1 MPSVTVAVC
10 TWNRAETLARTLAHL
25 RTLRIPAGWDWEL
38 LVVDNGSTDGTRAVA
53 ELYCATLP
61 VRYAFEPEAGI
72 SFARN
77 RALREARGGIILWT
91 DDDALPEPDWV
102 ETMLAAFDGFAADVV
117 IGKVVPRWETGAPPP
132 WFVPEFAG
140 MYALLDL
147 GGPPR
152 RLTDRRQTG
161 HNVNLGFRAS
171 VVDRIG
177 AYREDLG
184 VGRTGGSEDVDL
196 CSRAYAAG
204 LVVAYQPLAVVRH
217 CIPPERC
224 TKDFI
229 RKYAANGARHHW
241 LLLKNDLPRV
251 PVLAGLPRYYLRWHF
266 GYLIQWVWG
275 LATFNR
281 GRAFYYEL
289 KFRRLLA
296 LWRLAHTDPPPRPA
310 DADSREHMAV
320 K

>member
-1 MPSVTVAVC
+1 MALVTVAVC
-10 TWNRAETLARTLAHL
+10 TWNRAKVLDRTLAHL
-25 RTLRIPAGWDWEL
+25 RQLGMPPGWEWEL
-38 LVVDNGSTDGTRAVA
+38 LVVDNGSTDDTRSTA
-53 ELYCATLP
+53 ERYIGELP
-61 VRYAFEPEAGI
+61 LRYTYESNAGI

-77 RALREARGGIILWT
+77 CAVRHARGEIILWT
-91 DDDALPEPDWV
+91 DDDALPDPDWAV
-102 ETMLAAFDGFAADVV
+102 RMLAAFDEFSADIV
-117 IGKVVPRWETGAPPP
+117 IGKVVPVWEQGHPPP

-147 GGPPR
+147 GGVPR
-152 RLTDRRQTG
+152 RLTDPKQIG

-171 VVDRIG
+171 VPDRIG

-184 VGRTGGSEDVDL
+184 VGRTGGSEDIDL
-196 CSRAYAAG
+196 CSRAYAGG
-204 LVVAYQPLAVVRH
+204 LAVAYQPLAVVHH

-229 RKYAANGARHHW
+229 RRYAANGARHHW
-241 LLLKNDLPRV
+241 LLLKTDLPHV

-266 GYLIQWVWG
+266 WFAAQWMWG
-275 LATFNR
+275 LATFNP
-281 GRAFYYEL
+281 GKAFYYEL

-296 LWRLAHTDPPPRPA
+296 LWRLAHSQPAQTA
-310 DADSREHMAV
+310 DAGSREHAAV